1 MTDKLT
7 TTTITRISW
16 KDVGRAWFM
25 LAAFVTA
32 PFWASFPALR
42 DKVLA
47 RMESIAEK
55 EKRRAGIN
63 Q

>member
-1 MTDKLT
+1 MPFERT
-7 TTTITRISW
+7 TMTRITW

-32 PFWASFPALR
+32 PFWAPVPALR
-42 DKVLA
+42 ERMLP
-47 RMESIAEK
+47 RMEGIAGE
-55 EKRRAGIN
+55 EKRRAGGI